1 MTRIYLIRHGEA
13 TGYEGA
19 DPGLSEL
26 GASQARQVAE
36 RLDEIIGAPIHLVTS
51 PLRRAR
57 ETAQPLAARWSTQA
71 LVVDAFRE
79 LPSPGTQSERR
90 PWLRAALRSTFAEL
104 DEQQRDWRTGIVRT
118 LSQREHDAVVFTH
131 AVVISSVVGHLQDD
145 DRVLGFL
152 PANTSITIVDVVDGH
167 LSLVERGAGRD
178 DLGDVG

>member
-1 MTRIYLIRHGEA
+1 VARIYLIRHGEA

-36 RLDEIIGAPIHLVTS
+36 RLDEIIGAPIDLVTS

-71 LVVDAFRE
+71 LVVDAVRE

-90 PWLRAALRSTFAEL
+90 SWLRAALRSTFAEL
-104 DEQQRDWRTGIVRT
+104 GEQQHDWRTGILQT
-118 LSQREHDAVVFTH
+118 LSRRERDAVVFTH
-131 AVVISSVVGHLQDD
+131 AVVISAVVGHLQDD

-178 DLGDVG
+178 DVGDVG

>member
-1 MTRIYLIRHGEA
+1 MARIYLIRHGEA

-26 GASQARQVAE
+26 GASQARRVAE
-36 RLDEIIGAPIHLVTS
+36 RLDEIIGAPIDLVTS

-71 LVVDAFRE
+71 LVVDAVRE
-79 LPSPGTQSERR
+79 LPSPGTPSERR

-104 DEQQRDWRTGIVRT
+104 GEQQRDWRAGILQT
-118 LSQREHDAVVFTH
+118 LSQRERDAVVFTH
-131 AVVISSVVGHLQDD
+131 AVVISAVVGHLQDD

-152 PANTSITIVDVVDGH
+152 PANTSITVVDVLDGH

-178 DLGDVG
+178 DVGDVG